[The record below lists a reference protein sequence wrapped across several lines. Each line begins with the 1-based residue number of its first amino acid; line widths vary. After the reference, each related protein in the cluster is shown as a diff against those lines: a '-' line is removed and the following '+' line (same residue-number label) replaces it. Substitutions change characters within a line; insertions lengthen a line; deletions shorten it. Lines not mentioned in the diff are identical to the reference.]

1 MSQGSDDD
9 CTDCSALASSLLSDS
24 GETESAGFFVGLGFT
39 F

>member
-1 MSQGSDDD
+1 MSSGGDDG
-9 CTDCSALASSLLSDS
+9 CSECSGQSAHLTSDS